1 MSELKDPFGW
11 VGQTIDDAFLVEEVV
26 GEGGFAVV
34 YRGHHKGFDE
44 KVAIKALKFPTKL
57 GEAER
62 ERFLES
68 FKSEGKLLRK
78 LSSANAGIV
87 QALDVGAATSPSGTW
102 TPYLILEW
110 LAGET
115 LESDLKKRTTSG
127 AGGRSLADA
136 LTLLEAAARALD
148 TAHGMGIAHRDVK
161 PSNLFLVQGAKDDGP
176 TMKVVDFGIAK
187 VMAESEDVMRA
198 HEMTG
203 ESIHAFSPKY
213 GAPEQF
219 DRKLGA
225 TGPWTDVYALALVL
239 VEVVAGKSPMKG
251 DTAQLFVIASNKESR
266 PTLKAAGVEEGD
278 AVEKVLVR
286 ALAVD
291 TRARY
296 QNAGD
301 FWDALR
307 HAVEHGDT
315 VLSERAET
323 AQTRREGTK
332 PIETGSSDAG
342 DTKASATKA
351 AASPPTSRGAQ
362 LAVAGLMIVGGAAV
376 AYSVLPHTG
385 MFAEAPAPS
394 ASTVPRLAELAMD
407 AEAPAV
413 NAATVAA
420 AAPAGYQ
427 RYENT
432 KYHFV
437 VDVPNDFTRYEES
450 STGDGRTYTTA
461 GGDVLHVAGGELVGS
476 IENLY
481 KDEFLGDE
489 AHSLERWF
497 LPDQTH
503 TADMYVLTGY
513 ERDTEPF
520 VVKVI
525 VTGGIYARLYMTYAR
540 KEEPYFAPLVPH
552 TRDSFSFTAVSNT
565 VPQPLP
571 EIPEAGAAHETRLTP
586 DEVRAI
592 LADAGVPI
600 KRDGRKP

>member
-44 KVAIKALKFPTKL
+44 KVAVKALKFPTKL

-68 FKSEGKLLRK
+68 FQAEGKLLRK

-102 TPYLILEW
+102 TPYLVLEW

-115 LESDLKKRTTSG
+115 LESDLKKRAANGT
-127 AGGRSLADA
+127 GGRSLADA
-136 LTLLEAAARALD
+136 LILLEAAARALD

-161 PSNLFLVQGAKDDGP
+161 PSNLFLVQGAKDDAP

-198 HEMTG
+198 HEATG

-219 DRKLGA
+219 NRKLGA

-251 DTAQLFVIASNKESR
+251 DTAQLFVIASNKEVR
-266 PTLKAAGVEEGD
+266 PTLKAAGVEESD
-278 AVEKVLVR
+278 AVEKVLAR

-296 QNAGD
+296 QRAGD

-323 AQTRREGTK
+323 AETRREGTTPSERK
-332 PIETGSSDAG
+332 SNDG
-342 DTKASATKA
+342 DTKPSATKA
-351 AASPPTSRGAQ
+351 VASTPTSRGAQ

-385 MFAEAPAPS
+385 MFAEAPAAS
-394 ASTVPRLAELAMD
+394 ASTTPKLAELAKD

-427 RYENT
+427 RYENA

-437 VDVPNDFTRYEES
+437 VDIPNDFTRYEES
-450 STGDGRTYTTA
+450 NTGDGRTYVTA
-461 GGDVLHVAGGELVGS
+461 GGDVLRVVGGELIGT

-481 KDEFLGDE
+481 KDEFTGDE

-525 VTGGIYARLYMTYAR
+525 VTGGIYARLYMSYAR
-540 KEEPYFAPLVPH
+540 KEQPYFAPLVPH

-571 EIPEAGAAHETRLTP
+571 AAPDAGVVEHDTRLSP
-586 DEVRAI
+586 DQVRAI
-592 LADAGVPI
+592 LADAGAIPR
-600 KRDGRKP
+600 RDAVKP

>member
-1 MSELKDPFGW
+1 MSDLQDPFGW

-44 KVAIKALKFPTKL
+44 KVAVKALKFPTKL

-68 FKSEGKLLRK
+68 FTSEGKLLRK

-87 QALDVGAATSPSGTW
+87 QALDVGAATSPNGTW

-115 LESDLKKRTTSG
+115 LEQDLKKRAASD

-136 LTLLEAAARALD
+136 LTLLEPAARALD

-161 PSNLFLVQGAKDDGP
+161 PSNLFLVDGAKDDKRA
-176 TMKVVDFGIAK
+176 MKVVDFGIAK
-187 VMAESEDVMRA
+187 VMTDSEDVMRA
-198 HEMTG
+198 HEATG
-203 ESIHAFSPKY
+203 ESIQAFSPKY

-239 VEVVAGKSPMKG
+239 VEVVAGKTAMKG
-251 DTAQLFVIASNKESR
+251 DTAQLFVIASNKEER
-266 PTLKAAGVEEGD
+266 PTLKAVGVDEGD
-278 AVEKVLVR
+278 AVEKVLKR

-291 TRARY
+291 TRSRY
-296 QNAGD
+296 PRAGE

-307 HAVEHGDT
+307 HAVEHGET
-315 VLSERAET
+315 VLSERRADAE
-323 AQTRREGTK
+323 TRREGSSRTTEPAAKGETK
-332 PIETGSSDAG
+332 P
-342 DTKASATKA
+342 SATKA
-351 AASPPTSRGAQ
+351 LAPPPPSRLAQ
-362 LAVAGLMIVGGAAV
+362 LAVAALMLGGGGAL
-376 AYSVLPHTG
+376 AYSVLPHRG
-385 MFAEAPAPS
+385 IFAAAPPPS
-394 ASTVPRLAELAMD
+394 ASTYPRLFTLSAD

-413 NAATVAA
+413 NTASAAATV
-420 AAPAGYQ
+420 PAGYQ
-427 RYENT
+427 RYENP

-437 VDVPNDFTRYEES
+437 IDIPTDFTRYEES

-461 GGDVLHVAGGELVGS
+461 AGDTLRVEGGELVGS
-476 IENLY
+476 IDRMY
-481 KDEFLGDE
+481 MQEFQGGE

-503 TADMYVLTGY
+503 TPDMYVLTGY
-513 ERDTEPF
+513 ERDTEPLII
-520 VVKVI
+520 KVI
-525 VTGGIYARLYMTYAR
+525 VTGGIYARLYMTYGQ
-540 KEEPYFAPLVPH
+540 KEQKYYSPLVPH

-565 VPQPLP
+565 TPTPAPVEPV
-571 EIPEAGAAHETRLTP
+571 PEAGPEVDASAAIQQFLARL
-586 DEVRAI
+586 
-592 LADAGVPI
+592 DAG
-600 KRDGRKP
+600 KH